1 MQETSQLIRGLSDAS
16 LGQRSQAA
24 SAIFERGMELA
35 RRATEEWMADGDLSK
50 EFVRDA
56 SGFAHTTVGIAT
68 NPENFARIRI
78 ANGSPRLAEVPPDQ
92 DAAEFELTFPGN
104 IRLDI
109 LTTKDPSGL
118 GAIARYLNKLGEG
131 IQQIEL
137 MVRNIDRATEAL
149 GVKFG
154 ISPIYAKSRAGADG
168 TRVNFFLVPAS
179 DEKKVLIELVESKLR
194 K

>member
-1 MQETSQLIRGLSDAS
+1 MCSSD
-16 LGQRSQAA
+16 L
-24 SAIFERGMELA
+24 
-35 RRATEEWMADGDLSK
+35 
-50 EFVRDA
+50 
-56 SGFAHTTVGIAT
+56 
-68 NPENFARIRI
+68 
-78 ANGSPRLAEVPPDQ
+78 
-92 DAAEFELTFPGN
+92 
-104 IRLDI
+104 
-109 LTTKDPSGL
+109 PSGL

-137 MVRNIDRATEAL
+137 MVRNIDQATEAL

-168 TRVNFFLVPAS
+168 TRVNFFLVPAP